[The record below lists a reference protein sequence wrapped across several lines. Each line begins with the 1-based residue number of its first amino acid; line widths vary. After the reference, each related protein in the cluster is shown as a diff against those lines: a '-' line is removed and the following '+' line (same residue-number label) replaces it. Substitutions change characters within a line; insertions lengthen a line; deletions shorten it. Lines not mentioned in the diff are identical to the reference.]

1 MAEAEAEEKI
11 SPSLPVQR
19 SLSYECPSAV
29 TANEMKLVSYNVIS
43 VGCHFVIE

>member
-19 SLSYECPSAV
+19 SLSYECPTAV
-29 TANEMKLVSYNVIS
+29 TASDVK
-43 VGCHFVIE
+43 